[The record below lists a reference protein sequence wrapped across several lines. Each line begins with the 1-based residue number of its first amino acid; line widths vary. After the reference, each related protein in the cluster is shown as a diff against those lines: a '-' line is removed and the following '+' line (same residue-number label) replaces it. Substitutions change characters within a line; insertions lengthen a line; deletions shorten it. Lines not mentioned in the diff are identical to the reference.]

1 MMHILAHAKIN
12 LDLQILGKRADGYHE
27 ISTVMQALTLADE
40 LEIELT
46 ETPGICLRAEK
57 TDAKNTDAIP
67 ADQTNLAYRAAEA
80 VLGRYAEKRAK
91 AGRKP
96 VATGVSIRLIKQIP
110 AAAGLAGG
118 SSDAAAVL
126 FALQTLLHDKEP
138 AIAFTIEDEE
148 LYAIAKT
155 LGADVPYCLYVNA
168 GKVAR
173 VLCTGIGDILSPV
186 MCDPEKPV
194 SVLLVKPLVAIS
206 TPEIYRLYDSG
217 NRKEAKNVLEPVAKI
232 LCPEI
237 ETIEGKLQ
245 ALGHA
250 ETVQMSGSGPTVF
263 GIYQDETACKED
275 AQKLRSVFPS
285 SYAIL
290 TTNYL

>member
-1 MMHILAHAKIN
+1 MHILAHAKIN

-46 ETPGICLRAEK
+46 ETPGICLRVEK

-67 ADQTNLAYRAAEA
+67 VDQTNLAYRAAEA
-80 VLGRYAEKRAK
+80 VLDRYAEKCTK
-91 AGRKP
+91 AGKKP
-96 VATGVSIRLIKQIP
+96 EAIGVSIQLIKQIP

-126 FALQTLLHDKEP
+126 FALQTLLHEKEP
-138 AIAFTIEDEE
+138 AEALTIEDEE
-148 LYAIAKT
+148 LYTIAKT

-168 GKVAR
+168 GKGAR

-194 SVLLVKPLVAIS
+194 PVLLVKPPVAIS